1 MMSAEG
7 ARLLLDLGTSVAFIM
22 LLLQNN
28 IVIGYI
34 HLYLLRGKTLHQS
47 CSELE
52 ILNHNFDQKLILII
66 IIEK

>member
-22 LLLQNN
+22 LLQNN

-52 ILNHNFDQKLILII
+52 ILKHNFDQKLILII